1 MAGRAHP
8 GRRSHRRGRLHRC
21 HLRADCRAAG
31 AGHLQGCLAVL
42 PARRAGDAG
51 DDDRRHALPAASRPL
66 GITPEAFRHVGLLR
80 GRPASHVS
88 RCHGNGSRRFQNGQP
103 SELLPRGR
111 GQRRPGLPRRHTR
124 LRCPPRSPADGRNGG
139 PLMNPI
145 VYAVLF
151 VFLAPI
157 FGGLLAGIDR
167 ITSARMQSRVG
178 PPLLQPFY
186 DLGKLLQKDARQVN
200 PIVEPLL
207 IGHAALMAVTGAML
221 LGGTD
226 LIFVA
231 FVFALA
237 ALFLVLAAGSVNS
250 PYSFAGAEREL
261 IVLLASEPFFIL
273 MLAAICKVSGE
284 SSYGGVLGSAVM
296 VAPKLPGI
304 LHAFAFVATIK
315 LRKSPF
321 DISTSHH
328 AHQELVSGLT
338 SDMSGRLL
346 AYVELAHWYESALL
360 CAFVV
365 LFFNWS
371 VPLGLLAFVIAYGLE
386 VLVDN
391 STSRAKWQLVLRS
404 TWAVTLLFTGGNVL
418 ALFLI
423 K

>member
-1 MAGRAHP
+1 
-8 GRRSHRRGRLHRC
+8 
-21 HLRADCRAAG
+21 
-31 AGHLQGCLAVL
+31 
-42 PARRAGDAG
+42 
-51 DDDRRHALPAASRPL
+51 
-66 GITPEAFRHVGLLR
+66 
-80 GRPASHVS
+80 
-88 RCHGNGSRRFQNGQP
+88 
-103 SELLPRGR
+103 
-111 GQRRPGLPRRHTR
+111 
-124 LRCPPRSPADGRNGG
+124 
-139 PLMNPI
+139 MNPI

-151 VFLAPI
+151 VLLAPV

-167 ITSARMQSRVG
+167 IASARMQSRVG

-200 PIVEPLL
+200 PLVEPLL
-207 IGHAALMAVTGAML
+207 LGHVGFMAATGAML
-221 LGGTD
+221 VGGVD

-237 ALFLVLAAGSVNS
+237 ALFLVLAAGTVNS
-250 PYSFAGAEREL
+250 PYSFTGAEREL
-261 IVLLASEPFFIL
+261 VVLLAAEPFFIL
-273 MLAAICKVSGE
+273 MLAAICKVTDA
-284 SSYGGVLGSAVM
+284 SSYQGVLSSAVM
-296 VAPKLPGI
+296 VAPKLPGV
-304 LHAFAFVATIK
+304 LLAFTFVATIK

-346 AYVELAHWYESALL
+346 AYVEMAHWYESAIL
-360 CAFVV
+360 ASFVI

-371 VPLGLLAFVIAYGLE
+371 VPLGLLAFAVIYAAE

-404 TWAVTLLFTGGNVL
+404 TWAVTLLLAGGNVL
-418 ALFLI
+418 ALFLL

>member
-1 MAGRAHP
+1 MNLHP
-8 GRRSHRRGRLHRC
+8 
-21 HLRADCRAAG
+21 
-31 AGHLQGCLAVL
+31 V
-42 PARRAGDAG
+42 
-51 DDDRRHALPAASRPL
+51 
-66 GITPEAFRHVGLLR
+66 
-80 GRPASHVS
+80 
-88 RCHGNGSRRFQNGQP
+88 
-103 SELLPRGR
+103 
-111 GQRRPGLPRRHTR
+111 
-124 LRCPPRSPADGRNGG
+124 
-139 PLMNPI
+139 

-151 VFLAPI
+151 VLLAPVL
-157 FGGLLAGIDR
+157 GGLLAGVDR
-167 ITSARMQSRVG
+167 IVSARMQSRVG

-200 PIVEPLL
+200 PLVEPLL
-207 IGHAALMAVTGAML
+207 LGHLGFMAATGAMI

-226 LIFVA
+226 LIFTA

-250 PYSFAGAEREL
+250 PFSFAGAEREL

-273 MLAAICKVSGE
+273 MLAAICKVTDQSTMQ
-284 SSYGGVLGSAVM
+284 GVMASPVW
-296 VAPKLPGI
+296 VAPQLIGM
-304 LHAFAFVATIK
+304 LVAFSFVATIK

-328 AHQELVSGLT
+328 PHQELVSGLT

-346 AYVELAHWYESALL
+346 AYVEMAHWYESAIL
-360 CAFVV
+360 AVFVV

-371 VPLGLLAFVIAYGLE
+371 IPLGLLVFAAAYGLE

-404 TWAVTLLFTGGNVL
+404 SWVVTLLFSGGNLL
-418 ALFLI
+418 ALFLL

>member
-1 MAGRAHP
+1 MNLNP
-8 GRRSHRRGRLHRC
+8 
-21 HLRADCRAAG
+21 
-31 AGHLQGCLAVL
+31 VIY
-42 PARRAGDAG
+42 
-51 DDDRRHALPAASRPL
+51 
-66 GITPEAFRHVGLLR
+66 GI
-80 GRPASHVS
+80 
-88 RCHGNGSRRFQNGQP
+88 
-103 SELLPRGR
+103 
-111 GQRRPGLPRRHTR
+111 
-124 LRCPPRSPADGRNGG
+124 
-139 PLMNPI
+139 
-145 VYAVLF
+145 LF

-167 ITSARMQSRVG
+167 ITSARMQSRIG

-200 PIVEPLL
+200 PIAEPLL
-207 IGHAALMAVTGAML
+207 IGHAALMAVTGSML

-273 MLAAICKVSGE
+273 MLAAICKVTSA
-284 SSYGGVLGSAVM
+284 SSYQGVMASPVWVAWQLPGVL
-296 VAPKLPGI
+296 L
-304 LHAFAFVATIK
+304 AFTFVATMK

-328 AHQELVSGLT
+328 PHQELVSGLT

-346 AYVELAHWYESALL
+346 GYVELAHWYESAILA
-360 CAFVV
+360 AFVV

-371 VPLGLLAFVIAYGLE
+371 IPLGLLVFAIAYGAE

-404 TWAVTLLFTGGNVL
+404 TWVVTLLLVGGNVL

>member
-1 MAGRAHP
+1 MNLNPA
-8 GRRSHRRGRLHRC
+8 LY
-21 HLRADCRAAG
+21 AA
-31 AGHLQGCLAVL
+31 
-42 PARRAGDAG
+42 
-51 DDDRRHALPAASRPL
+51 
-66 GITPEAFRHVGLLR
+66 AFIL
-80 GRPASHVS
+80 
-88 RCHGNGSRRFQNGQP
+88 
-103 SELLPRGR
+103 
-111 GQRRPGLPRRHTR
+111 
-124 LRCPPRSPADGRNGG
+124 
-139 PLMNPI
+139 
-145 VYAVLF
+145 
-151 VFLAPI
+151 LAPI
-157 FGGLLAGIDR
+157 FGGLLAGTDR
-167 ITSARMQSRVG
+167 IVSARMQSRVG

-200 PIVEPLL
+200 PVVEPLL
-207 IGHAALMAVTGAML
+207 LGHAALMAVTGAML

-273 MLAAICKVSGE
+273 MLAAICKVAGAST
-284 SSYGGVLGSAVM
+284 YQGVLASPVF
-296 VAPKLPGI
+296 VAWQLPGV
-304 LHAFAFVATIK
+304 LLAFSFVATIK

-346 AYVELAHWYESALL
+346 AYVEMAHWYESAILA
-360 CAFVV
+360 AFVV

-371 VPLGLLAFVIAYGLE
+371 IPLGLLVFALAYGAE
-386 VLVDN
+386 VLLDN

-404 TWAVTLLFTGGNVL
+404 SWIVTLLLVGGNVL